1 MNRIAK
7 LFVPAV
13 LAAGTVAAVL
23 LVAVLMQQGTSQV
36 AHAQGTEP
44 TPTTKTDIGVTGTGH
59 VSVTPDTAFA
69 NLGVDITAATL
80 ADATKQASDAMTAVI
95 AAIKAQGVDAKDIQT
110 TGLSV
115 YPITNQPKEGETA
128 KITGYRVTNSVTVKI
143 RTIDNT
149 GKIID
154 AALTAGANSVNSVY
168 FTVGD
173 PTDAQNQA
181 RTAAVKDAMAKAQT
195 LATAAGVKVGKI
207 TSISDM
213 NTVVLPYERTAS
225 FAAVPAAAGG
235 VGPVE
240 TGSTDITAN
249 VEMHFEIS
257 Q

>member
-7 LFVPAV
+7 LGIPVSF
-13 LAAGTVAAVL
+13 AAGTMVVL
-23 LVAVLMQQGTSQV
+23 FVIAILVRQITPQV
-36 AHAQGTEP
+36 AYAQVPQP
-44 TPTTKTDIGVTGTGH
+44 TPTTRTDIGVSGTGH
-59 VSVTPDTAFA
+59 VTVPPDTAYA
-69 NLGVDITAATL
+69 SLGVDITAATL
-80 ADATKQASDAMTAVI
+80 ADATKQASDAMTAVD
-95 AAIKAQGVDAKDIQT
+95 AAIKALGVDSKDIQT
-110 TGLSV
+110 SGISV
-115 YPITNQPKEGETA
+115 FPITNQPKEGETA
-128 KITGYRVTNSVTVKI
+128 KITGYRVSNTVTVRI

-154 AALTAGANSVNSVY
+154 AALAAGANSVNSVS
-168 FTVGD
+168 FTVAD

-207 TSISDM
+207 TSISDIGGGVQPFDAR
-213 NTVVLPYERTAS
+213 NS

-249 VEMHFEIS
+249 VEMHFEIV

>member
-7 LFVPAV
+7 LGIPVL
-13 LAAGTVAAVL
+13 LAAGTVVALVLFAVFGL
-23 LVAVLMQQGTSQV
+23 QGTSQV
-36 AHAQGTEP
+36 AHAQVSQP
-44 TPTTKTDIGVTGTGH
+44 TPTTRTDIGVSGEGH
-59 VSVTPDTAFA
+59 ISVTPDTGYA

-80 ADATKQASDAMTAVI
+80 ADATKQVSDAMTAVD

-110 TGLSV
+110 SGISV

-128 KITGYRVTNSVTVKI
+128 KITGYRVTNAVTVRI

-149 GKIID
+149 GKVID
-154 AALTAGANSVNSVY
+154 AALAAGANSVDSVY
-168 FTVGD
+168 FTVAD

-195 LATAAGVKVGKI
+195 LATAAGVKVGNI
-207 TSISDM
+207 ISISDISGS
-213 NTVVLPYERTAS
+213 VQPFYQARSSL
-225 FAAVPAAAGG
+225 AVPAAAGG

-240 TGSTDITAN
+240 TGSTDIAAN
-249 VEMHFEIS
+249 VEMHFEIV